1 MENEY
6 TTNDTVTLE
15 EEMFASLEKYFQSQ
29 IEKHVINVK
38 VLMKQ
43 RVGVAEHPD
52 IVKDI
57 DDLVAALAT
66 AQEKLN
72 TIQGML

>member
-1 MENEY
+1 MNPYLKALEMKYEADIEIIQVNLKNY
-6 TTNDTVTLE
+6 LDNTV
-15 EEMFASLEKYFQSQ
+15 A
-29 IEKHVINVK
+29 
-38 VLMKQ
+38 
-43 RVGVAEHPD
+43 VAEHPD

>member
-1 MENEY
+1 MNPY
-6 TTNDTVTLE
+6 LKALE
-15 EEMFASLEKYFQSQ
+15 LKYEAD
-29 IEKHVINVK
+29 IEIIQVNLKNYLDNPVA
-38 VLMKQ
+38 
-43 RVGVAEHPD
+43 VAEHPD

-57 DDLVAALAT
+57 DDLVGALAA

>member
-1 MENEY
+1 MNPY
-6 TTNDTVTLE
+6 LKALE
-15 EEMFASLEKYFQSQ
+15 LKYEAD
-29 IEKHVINVK
+29 IEIIQVNLKNYLDNSVS
-38 VLMKQ
+38 
-43 RVGVAEHPD
+43 VAEHPD

-72 TIQGML
+72 TIQGMF

>member
-1 MENEY
+1 MNPY
-6 TTNDTVTLE
+6 LKALE
-15 EEMFASLEKYFQSQ
+15 MKYEAD
-29 IEKHVINVK
+29 IEIIQVNLKNYLDNSVA
-38 VLMKQ
+38 
-43 RVGVAEHPD
+43 VAEHPD

-72 TIQGML
+72 TIQGMF

>member
-1 MENEY
+1 MNPY
-6 TTNDTVTLE
+6 LKALE
-15 EEMFASLEKYFQSQ
+15 LKYEAD
-29 IEKHVINVK
+29 IEIIQLNLKNYLDNAVA
-38 VLMKQ
+38 
-43 RVGVAEHPD
+43 VAEHPD

-72 TIQGML
+72 TIQGMF

>member
-1 MENEY
+1 MNPY
-6 TTNDTVTLE
+6 LKALE
-15 EEMFASLEKYFQSQ
+15 MKYEAD
-29 IEKHVINVK
+29 IEIIQLNLKNYLDNAVA
-38 VLMKQ
+38 
-43 RVGVAEHPD
+43 VAEHPD